1 MSNVQD
7 HPAIAADAELWR
19 WINPEFWNP
28 KTDRPSSQAFQN
40 SRGSGGTSMSVLLA
54 DLVRASGRGPADVV
68 TGKLDGYGLV
78 SFTAGLAREFKQGIV
93 PDPKDDEPAHALVV
107 GLKPRPWRHQ
117 FAAAENRIEILVR
130 PRLS

>member
-1 MSNVQD
+1 MDQSGVLESEN
-7 HPAIAADAELWR
+7 
-19 WINPEFWNP
+19 
-28 KTDRPSSQAFQN
+28 RPTVESGAFQN

-78 SFTAGLAREFKQGIV
+78 SFTAGLIREFEQDIV
-93 PDPKDDEPAHALVV
+93 RDPKDDEPAHALVV
-107 GLKPRPWRHQ
+107 GPKTRPWRQ
-117 FAAAENRIEILVR
+117 RFAAAASRIAVLVR